1 MHPRTLSFLTST
13 MSDKHIVLYGIGW
26 RGLLDVVLDQGKYFM
41 RYYWANVVESDHSS
55 DNDDLC
61 GQNQPDIIDSA
72 HITTSGFCYCI
83 YYIFVNHIYVNEGC
97 WLKKLLFRWAPP
109 LNVLLCVCVCVCVS
123 VPKLNFIEGMVI
135 WVWNFVCTPK

>member
-1 MHPRTLSFLTST
+1 MGSNCCFQNYASTHTILFDST

-72 HITTSGFCYCI
+72 HI
-83 YYIFVNHIYVNEGC
+83 
-97 WLKKLLFRWAPP
+97 K
-109 LNVLLCVCVCVCVS
+109 
-123 VPKLNFIEGMVI
+123 
-135 WVWNFVCTPK
+135 